1 MSLVNTKSMLAK
13 LLASEN
19 ITVEHGNYQ
28 TASMD
33 VKNRVLRLPIWK
45 EMSGSLYD
53 LMVLHEVGHAL
64 YTPEDGWHESA
75 SDKGSGYKSF
85 LNVVEDARIE
95 RKIKDKYP
103 GGRKAFT
110 EGYLDLIAKD
120 FFGIKGLDL
129 NTLNLIDRINLYFKG
144 GFVHDIE
151 FTEEEMEFVEKVSK
165 TMTWDDVVRVTNELY
180 EYAKENESETD
191 MSDHSMMSFGDDE
204 DDEEGEGEEMD
215 MDMVGEEPAES
226 LEDMMEK
233 LGKRGLEAS
242 DEEKEE
248 SNTDGPSAE
257 NEGEEKDSD
266 GEGKSAGDE
275 SADEESDDIG
285 TSPSNK
291 DSQETGEDSS
301 NPFGDGAGR
310 GKPSEI
316 GGSVNI
322 DPSSFTDKIFRNR
335 ESELIQDSQ
344 TGYSIDYGNMPV
356 ADTSNIVVDYK
367 EIHELISNHYK
378 RALDHNKDCNQ
389 IERATKEFIEFR
401 SKNKKTVEY
410 LAKEFEMKKAA
421 DAHSRTATANSG
433 IIDTGMLHE
442 YKYNEHIFKKINV
455 TADGKNHGLVMVV
468 DWSGSMNGNIKGTI
482 EQMMVLVMFA
492 KRVNIPFE
500 VFLFSDSYPSR
511 LRRESTFGSRSSGDA
526 TTWTHKDGGKNG
538 DLVISPYHLL
548 NVFSSRMRA
557 NEIHTAY
564 INMTALA
571 SCFTRDEFYY
581 STYRTMPSE
590 MSLGGTP
597 LNDSLM
603 TMHTFLPE
611 FKAKNN
617 VQIVNLIYLTDGD
630 SAGGEYVWDRRIETR
645 KRYDGSTYEHQSE
658 MRNLERGYRWNRN
671 DKTKTII
678 RDTKTKKEYSLDVYG
693 GGRYSRNDMTNT
705 LVEILRDSHG
715 CNVVNFYIIPK
726 LSRHDMVDFVSRK
739 SENRTEEM
747 EKLHSSWRKE
757 GHIIGENYG
766 GWSELYLIRGGKAL
780 DVTETN
786 LDVNTGAKKGEIK
799 RAFSKMNKN
808 KLKNRLLLSKFV
820 DMVAA

>member
-33 VKNRVLRLPIWK
+33 VKNRILRLPIWK

-110 EGYLDLIAKD
+110 EGYLDLIEKD
-120 FFGIKGLDL
+120 FFGIKGVDL

-151 FTEEEMEFVEKVSK
+151 FTEEELEFVEKVRN

-191 MSDHSMMSFGDDE
+191 MSDHSMMSMADSGDGE
-204 DDEEGEGEEMD
+204 SEEMEMDMEGEESADFSDEIEKAMD
-215 MDMVGEEPAES
+215 EM
-226 LEDMMEK
+226 K
-233 LGKRGLEAS
+233 KRGLEAG
-242 DEEKEE
+242 DEEKEDSE
-248 SNTDGPSAE
+248 TDGPSAE
-257 NEGEEKDSD
+257 NEGEDKDSD
-266 GEGKSAGDE
+266 SEGESVGDE
-275 SADEESDDIG
+275 SADDEGDSESKNSSDE
-285 TSPSNK
+285 PS
-291 DSQETGEDSS
+291 EDSS
-301 NPFGDGAGR
+301 GKHDGFGGGASR
-310 GKPSEI
+310 GEMVE
-316 GGSVNI
+316 GGKSIEI

-335 ESELIQDSQ
+335 EGELVQDADS
-344 TGYSIDYGNMPV
+344 GYVYDYGNMPV
-356 ADTSNIVVDYK
+356 ADTSKIIVDHK
-367 EIHELISNHYK
+367 EIHEVITKHYK
-378 RALDHNKDCNQ
+378 KSLENFKDSDEIGRAQKG
-389 IERATKEFIEFR
+389 FIKFR
-401 SKNKKTVEY
+401 SDNKKTVEY

-500 VFLFSDSYPSR
+500 VFLFSDSYPSEA
-511 LRRESTFGSRSSGDA
+511 RREFGRRDVTG
-526 TTWTHKDGGKNG
+526 WTHKDGGKNG
-538 DLVISPYHLL
+538 DLLINGFNLL

-557 NEIHTAY
+557 NELHTAY

-571 SCFTRDEFYY
+571 QCFDSDGYGYY
-581 STYRTMPSE
+581 RGYRTMPSE
-590 MSLGGTP
+590 LTLGGTP
-597 LNDSLM
+597 LNDSLL
-603 TMHTFLPE
+603 TMHTYLPE
-611 FKAKNN
+611 FKVKNN

-630 SAGGEYVWDRRIETR
+630 SAGGEYVWDRRSITR
-645 KRYDGSTYEHQSE
+645 KDYTGNPYEKYE
-658 MRNLERGYRWNRN
+658 EIRNLERGYRWNRN
-671 DKTKTII
+671 NRTKTII
-678 RDTKTKKEYSLDVYG
+678 RDTKSKKEYTLDAYG
-693 GGRYSRNDMTNT
+693 AGKYSRNEMTNT
-705 LVEILRDSHG
+705 LVEILRDAHG
-715 CNVVNFYIIPK
+715 VNVVNFYIIPK
-726 LSRHDMVDFVSRK
+726 LSRYDIVDFVSKKVEDR
-739 SENRTEEM
+739 SAEIER
-747 EKLHSSWRKE
+747 LHSCWRKE

-766 GWSELYLIRGGKAL
+766 GWTELYLIRGGKNL
-780 DVTETN
+780 DVKETN

-799 RAFSKMNKN
+799 RAFAKMNKN

>member
-33 VKNRVLRLPIWK
+33 VKNRILRLPIWK

-75 SDKGSGYKSF
+75 SSKGHGYKSF

-103 GGRKAFT
+103 GGRRAFT
-110 EGYLDLIAKD
+110 DGYLDLINKD
-120 FFGIKGLDL
+120 FFGVKGVHL

-151 FTEEEMEFVEKVSK
+151 FTEEELEFVEKVRT

-191 MSDHSMMSFGDDE
+191 MSDHSMMSMADSGDDS
-204 DDEEGEGEEMD
+204 DDLDMDMEGEESADPME
-215 MDMVGEEPAES
+215 GESEE
-226 LEDMMEK
+226 
-233 LGKRGLEAS
+233 LGKRGLEAG
-242 DEEKEE
+242 DEEKEDSE
-248 SNTDGPSAE
+248 TDGPSAE
-257 NEGEEKDSD
+257 NEGEDKDSD
-266 GEGKSAGDE
+266 SEGKSVGDE
-275 SADEESDDIG
+275 SAEGEGDSES
-285 TSPSNK
+285 K
-291 DSQETGEDSS
+291 DSSDKESEDSS
-301 NPFGDGAGR
+301 GRHDDFGGGASR
-310 GKPSEI
+310 GEMVE
-316 GGSVNI
+316 GGKSIEI

-335 ESELIQDSQ
+335 EGELVQDADS
-344 TGYSIDYGNMPV
+344 GYVYDYGNMPV
-356 ADTSNIVVDYK
+356 ADTSKIIVDHK
-367 EIHELISNHYK
+367 EIHEVITKHYK
-378 RALDHNKDCNQ
+378 KSLENFKDSDEIGRAQKG
-389 IERATKEFIEFR
+389 FIKFR
-401 SKNKKTVEY
+401 SDNKKTVEY

-500 VFLFSDSYPSR
+500 VFLFSDSYPSEA
-511 LRRESTFGSRSSGDA
+511 RREFGRRDITG
-526 TTWTHKDGGKNG
+526 WTHKDGGKNG
-538 DLVISPYHLL
+538 DLVINGFNLL

-557 NEIHTAY
+557 NELHTAY

-571 SCFTRDEFYY
+571 QCFDSDGYGYY
-581 STYRTMPSE
+581 RGYRTMPSE
-590 MSLGGTP
+590 LTLGGTP
-597 LNDSLM
+597 LNDSLL
-603 TMHTFLPE
+603 TMHTYLPE
-611 FKAKNN
+611 FKSKNN

-630 SAGGEYVWDRRIETR
+630 SAGGEYVWDRRSITR
-645 KRYDGSTYEHQSE
+645 KDYTGNPYEKYE
-658 MRNLERGYRWNRN
+658 EIRNLERGYRWNRN
-671 DKTKTII
+671 NRTKTII
-678 RDTKTKKEYSLDVYG
+678 RDTKSKKEYTLDAYG
-693 GGRYSRNDMTNT
+693 AGRYSRNEMTNT
-705 LVEILRDSHG
+705 LVEILRDAHG
-715 CNVVNFYIIPK
+715 VNVVNFYIIPK
-726 LSRHDMVDFVSRK
+726 LSRYDIVDFVSEK
-739 SENRTEEM
+739 SENKSADI
-747 EKLHSSWRKE
+747 EKLHSCWRKE

-766 GWSELYLIRGGKAL
+766 GWTELYLIRGGKSL
-780 DVTETN
+780 DVKETN

-799 RAFSKMNKN
+799 RAFAKMNKN

>member
-33 VKNRVLRLPIWK
+33 VKNRILRLPIWK

-103 GGRKAFT
+103 GGRRAFT
-110 EGYLDLIAKD
+110 EGYLDLIEKD
-120 FFGIKGLDL
+120 FFGIKGVDL

-151 FTEEEMEFVEKVSK
+151 FTEEELEFVEKVRS

-191 MSDHSMMSFGDDE
+191 MSDHSMMSMADSGDGE
-204 DDEEGEGEEMD
+204 SEEMEMDMEGEEFADFSDEIEEAMD
-215 MDMVGEEPAES
+215 EM
-226 LEDMMEK
+226 K
-233 LGKRGLEAS
+233 KRGLEAG
-242 DEEKEE
+242 DEEKEDSE
-248 SNTDGPSAE
+248 TDGPSAE
-257 NEGEEKDSD
+257 NEGEDKDSD
-266 GEGKSAGDE
+266 SEGKSVGDE
-275 SADEESDDIG
+275 SAEGEGDSES
-285 TSPSNK
+285 K
-291 DSQETGEDSS
+291 DSSDKESEDSS
-301 NPFGDGAGR
+301 GRHDDFGGGASR
-310 GKPSEI
+310 GEMVE
-316 GGSVNI
+316 GGKSVEI

-335 ESELIQDSQ
+335 EGELVQDADS
-344 TGYSIDYGNMPV
+344 GYVYDYGNMPV
-356 ADTSNIVVDYK
+356 ADTSKIIVDHK
-367 EIHELISNHYK
+367 EIHEVITKHYK
-378 RALDHNKDCNQ
+378 QSLENFKDSDEIGRAQKG
-389 IERATKEFIEFR
+389 FIKFR
-401 SKNKKTVEY
+401 SDNKKTVEY

-500 VFLFSDSYPSR
+500 VFLFSDSYPSEA
-511 LRRESTFGSRSSGDA
+511 RREFGRRDA
-526 TTWTHKDGGKNG
+526 TGWTHKDGGKNG
-538 DLVISPYHLL
+538 DLLINGFNLL

-557 NEIHTAY
+557 NELHTAY

-571 SCFTRDEFYY
+571 QCFDSDGYGYY
-581 STYRTMPSE
+581 RGYRTMPSE
-590 MSLGGTP
+590 LTLGGTP
-597 LNDSLM
+597 LNDSLL
-603 TMHTFLPE
+603 TMHTYLPE
-611 FKAKNN
+611 FKIKNN

-630 SAGGEYVWDRRIETR
+630 SAGGEYVWDRKTHTR
-645 KRYDGSTYEHQSE
+645 KDYTGNCYEKYE
-658 MRNLERGYRWNRN
+658 EIRNLERGYRWNSNNR
-671 DKTKTII
+671 TKTII
-678 RDTKTKKEYSLDVYG
+678 RDTKSKKEYTLDAYG
-693 GGRYSRNDMTNT
+693 AGKYSRNEMTNT
-705 LVEILRDSHG
+705 LVEILRDAHG
-715 CNVVNFYIIPK
+715 VNVVNFYIIPK
-726 LSRHDMVDFVSRK
+726 LSRYDIVDFVSKKVEDR
-739 SENRTEEM
+739 STEIER
-747 EKLHSSWRKE
+747 LHSCWRKE

-766 GWSELYLIRGGKAL
+766 GWTELYLIRGGKNL
-780 DVTETN
+780 DVKETN

>member
-75 SDKGSGYKSF
+75 SSKGHGYKSF

-103 GGRKAFT
+103 GGRRAFT
-110 EGYLDLIAKD
+110 DGYLDLINKD
-120 FFGIKGLDL
+120 FFGVKGVDL

-151 FTEEEMEFVEKVSK
+151 FTEEELEFVEKVRN

-191 MSDHSMMSFGDDE
+191 MSDHSMMSMADSGDDS
-204 DDEEGEGEEMD
+204 DDLDMDMEGEESADPME
-215 MDMVGEEPAES
+215 GESEE
-226 LEDMMEK
+226 

-242 DEEKEE
+242 DEEKEDSE
-248 SNTDGPSAE
+248 TDGPSAE
-257 NEGEEKDSD
+257 NEGEDKDSD
-266 GEGKSAGDE
+266 SEGESGGDE
-275 SADEESDDIG
+275 SAEGEDDSES
-285 TSPSNK
+285 K
-291 DSQETGEDSS
+291 DSSDEPSEDS
-301 NPFGDGAGR
+301 NGKHDDFGGGASR
-310 GKPSEI
+310 GEMVE
-316 GGSVNI
+316 GGKSVEI

-335 ESELIQDSQ
+335 ESELVQDSDA
-344 TGYSIDYGNMPV
+344 GYSIDYGNMQV
-356 ADTSNIVVDYK
+356 ADTSKIIVDHK
-367 EIHELISNHYK
+367 EIHEVITKHYK
-378 RALDHNKDCNQ
+378 KSLENFKDSDEIGRAQKG
-389 IERATKEFIEFR
+389 FIKFR
-401 SKNKKTVEY
+401 SDNKKTVEY

-500 VFLFSDSYPSR
+500 VFLFSDSYPSEA
-511 LRRESTFGSRSSGDA
+511 RREFGRRDITG
-526 TTWTHKDGGKNG
+526 WTHKDGGKNG
-538 DLVISPYHLL
+538 DLVINGFNLL

-557 NEIHTAY
+557 NELHTAY

-571 SCFTRDEFYY
+571 QCFDHDNGGYGYY
-581 STYRTMPSE
+581 RGYRTMPSE
-590 MSLGGTP
+590 LTLGGTP
-597 LNDSLM
+597 LNDSLL
-603 TMHTFLPE
+603 TMHTYLPE
-611 FKAKNN
+611 FKSKNN

-630 SAGGEYVWDRRIETR
+630 SAGGEYVWDRRTHTR
-645 KRYDGSTYEHQSE
+645 KDYTGNTYEKYE
-658 MRNLERGYRWNRN
+658 EIRNLERGYRWNRN
-671 DKTKTII
+671 NRTKTII
-678 RDTKTKKEYSLDVYG
+678 RDTKSKKEYTLDAYG
-693 GGRYSRNDMTNT
+693 AGRYSRNEMTNT
-705 LVEILRDSHG
+705 LVEILRDAHG
-715 CNVVNFYIIPK
+715 VNVVNFYIIPK
-726 LSRHDMVDFVSRK
+726 LSRYDIVDFVSEK
-739 SENRTEEM
+739 SENKTADI
-747 EKLHSSWRKE
+747 EKLHSCWRKE

-766 GWSELYLIRGGKAL
+766 GWTELYLIRGGKSL
-780 DVTETN
+780 DVKETN

>member
-13 LLASEN
+13 ILASEN
-19 ITVEHGNYQ
+19 ITVEHGNYE

-33 VKNRVLRLPIWK
+33 VKNRILRLPIWK

-110 EGYLDLIAKD
+110 EGYLDLIEKD
-120 FFGIKGLDL
+120 FFGIKGVDL

-151 FTEEEMEFVEKVSK
+151 FTEEELEFVEKVRN

-191 MSDHSMMSFGDDE
+191 MSDHSMMSMADSGDGE
-204 DDEEGEGEEMD
+204 SEEMEMDMEGEESADFSDEIEEAMD
-215 MDMVGEEPAES
+215 EM
-226 LEDMMEK
+226 K
-233 LGKRGLEAS
+233 KRGLEAG
-242 DEEKEE
+242 DEEKEDSE
-248 SNTDGPSAE
+248 TSGPSAE
-257 NEGEEKDSD
+257 NEGEDKDSD
-266 GEGKSAGDE
+266 SEGESVGDE
-275 SADEESDDIG
+275 SADNEEGSE
-285 TSPSNK
+285 SK
-291 DSQETGEDSS
+291 DSSDEPSEDSS
-301 NPFGDGAGR
+301 GKHDGFGGGASR
-310 GKPSEI
+310 GEMVE
-316 GGSVNI
+316 GGKSIEI

-335 ESELIQDSQ
+335 ESELVQDSDS
-344 TGYSIDYGNMPV
+344 GYSIDYGNMPV
-356 ADTSNIVVDYK
+356 ADTSRIIVDFK
-367 EIHELISNHYK
+367 EIHELITKHYK
-378 RALDHNKDCNQ
+378 QSFENFKDSDEIGRAQKG
-389 IERATKEFIEFR
+389 FIKFR
-401 SKNKKTVEY
+401 SDNKKTVEY

-455 TADGKNHGLVMVV
+455 TTDGKNHGLVMVV
-468 DWSGSMNGNIKGTI
+468 DWSGSMNANIKGTI

-500 VFLFSDSYPSR
+500 VFLFSDSYPSEA
-511 LRRESTFGSRSSGDA
+511 RREFGRRDA
-526 TTWTHKDGGKNG
+526 TGWTHKDGGKNG
-538 DLVISPYHLL
+538 DLLINGFNLL

-557 NEIHTAY
+557 NELHTAY

-571 SCFTRDEFYY
+571 QCFDHDNGGYGYY
-581 STYRTMPSE
+581 RGYRTMPSE
-590 MSLGGTP
+590 LSLGGTP
-597 LNDSLM
+597 LNDSLL
-603 TMHTFLPE
+603 TMHTYLPE
-611 FKAKNN
+611 FKSKNN

-630 SAGGEYVWDRRIETR
+630 SAGGEYVWDRRSITR
-645 KRYDGSTYEHQSE
+645 KDYTGNCYEKYE
-658 MRNLERGYRWNRN
+658 EIRNLERGYRWNRSQ
-671 DKTKTII
+671 KVKTIL
-678 RDTKTKKEYSLDVYG
+678 RDTKTKKEYAIDFYG
-693 GGRYSRNDMTNT
+693 AGRYSRNEMTNT
-705 LVEILRDSHG
+705 LVEILRDAHG
-715 CNVVNFYIIPK
+715 VNVVNFYIIPK
-726 LSRHDMVDFVSRK
+726 LSRYDIVDFVSDK
-739 SENRTEEM
+739 SENKSEEI
-747 EKLHSSWRKE
+747 ERLHSCWRKE

-766 GWSELYLIRGGKAL
+766 GWTELYLIRGGKNL
-780 DVTETN
+780 DVKETN

-799 RAFSKMNKN
+799 RAFAKMNKN